1 MKEMDSL
8 EQEMR
13 QWQPRKPSDRLARR
27 LFPRADL
34 LNAAHKA
41 PAATALRRAEFW
53 NWLTPV
59 SACALTVL
67 AAVGSANYRGE
78 ALEGKAVMFNAASP
92 DAPQLVRLSQLD
104 ENVRW
109 NVCPELARPAG
120 SALGEPPAPGAGRAA
135 ATNLNGGI

>member
-1 MKEMDSL
+1 MNEMDSL

-13 QWQPRKPSDRLARR
+13 EWKPRKPSERLARR
-27 LFPRADL
+27 LFARADL
-34 LNAAHKA
+34 FNASRSA
-41 PAATALRRAEFW
+41 PAASALRRAEFW
-53 NWLTPV
+53 SWLTPV
-59 SACALTVL
+59 SACALTIL

-78 ALEGKAVMFNAASP
+78 ALEGKAVAMFNAASP
-92 DAPQLVRLSQLD
+92 DAAQMARLSQLD

-120 SALGEPPAPGAGRAA
+120 SAPEAGRAA